1 MPQTIA
7 FTKGHG
13 TGNDF
18 VIVPDPDG
26 ALELTDDQVA
36 VLCDRR
42 FGIGGDGILR
52 VVRATAIAEGAEAAA
67 AGAEWFMDYR
77 NADGS
82 KAEMCGNG
90 VRVFVRYL
98 VDVGW
103 AEVDGSPLPVGTR
116 AGVKTVTRSDGTL
129 GERGYEVDLG
139 PWRVEDSDVLVRTR
153 GGGAPRPGVGIDVG
167 NPHVVV
173 ALPDE
178 SELEGLDLAAQ
189 PLLQP
194 EPPHG
199 ANVEFV
205 VPSDPLVREGV
216 GSIRMRVFERGVGE
230 TLSCGTGVAAAA
242 LAVRHWAGPAA
253 PDRWIVDVPGGTLG
267 VRMPDVGGE
276 RHVLLSGPATLVY
289 SGEVTLA

>member
-1 MPQTIA
+1 MPQTVS

-26 ALELTDDQVA
+26 HLELSNDQVA

-42 FGIGGDGILR
+42 FGIGADGVLR
-52 VVRATAIAEGAEAAA
+52 VVRSLEIDEGAEAAA
-67 AGAEWFMDYR
+67 SGAEWFMDYR

-82 KAEMCGNG
+82 AAEMCGNG
-90 VRVFVRYL
+90 IRVFARYL
-98 VDVGW
+98 TEVGW
-103 AEVDGSPLPVGTR
+103 ASLDDGPLAIGTR
-116 AGVKTVTRSDGTL
+116 AGVKTLTRSEL
-129 GERGYEVDLG
+129 GIEVDLG
-139 PWRVEDSDVLVRTR
+139 SFAIDDGDVLVRAR
-153 GGGAPRPGVGIDVG
+153 GIGAPRPGLGIDVG

-173 ALPDE
+173 ALPDTR
-178 SELEGLDLAAQ
+178 ELDGLDLTAQ
-189 PLLQP
+189 PQLHP
-194 EPPHG
+194 EPRHG

-205 VPSDPLVREGV
+205 VPADPLVRDGV

-253 PDRWIVDVPGGTLG
+253 PDHWSVEVPGGTLG
-267 VRMPDVGGE
+267 VRMPEIDGS